1 MKLSAKGRCNRVA
14 GLPGLPMR
22 FGASRACLPI
32 NIQVVRAWYDDAT
45 VLPAAMLLGTR
56 SSR

>member
-22 FGASRACLPI
+22 FGTSRACLPI
-32 NIQVVRAWYDDAT
+32 NIQVVGGWYDGVTALLAET
-45 VLPAAMLLGTR
+45 LLGY
-56 SSR
+56 